1 MSEFDEKAD
10 EKVVSYEKADEEVVS
25 TKSLID
31 NFFKFKNAEQEL
43 KNDTDIKIFNLTKY
57 LINKLTN
64 KEIEFALNIIE
75 QIKTLN
81 LKKQKGQNGGANEII
96 TFQEKEGKVIVKS
109 IKRNN
114 CLYYIF
120 NILLLLITYGIISTL
135 FQNTFI
141 LNIDLINKQFDS
153 IQTETKEQVME
164 ITKMN
169 EYIQQFSR
177 LNEDDNLHIDEFSR
191 LSNNDNLPIIQT
203 IEEVKPF
210 IIQENYEIYDNYDT
224 NMFSLLSKLYQ
235 QVKSYTNFNIDDHF
249 PDIGLLIKSYEISKK
264 ELASLTSMNSGFINN
279 MMKIVTNVDKTQQKI
294 MLLQQMVNLFP
305 TLLASYSL
313 KITRVTSGGYN
324 IYSLLSG
331 LVYRL
336 GIMFAI
342 YRFNMNHGD
351 KIIKLLTDNTTNLT
365 ISDYNLKLEKEEKES
380 FVKIF
385 QIIEKQLGKSNI
397 LKDEKDY
404 IKNEILQDYR
414 SLMHIRDLEKH
425 IIQLIDNL
433 VGNLDSNE
441 EINSITSNDVLRITN
456 GHANGGKPRSK
467 TRRKIRRNKKAKT
480 KKRKVNKKT
489 KKRKTNKKT
498 KVNRKKSK
506 RKTNKRRTKK

>member
-1 MSEFDEKAD
+1 MSAFTESKKE
-10 EKVVSYEKADEEVVS
+10 EKVEVVVS
-25 TKSLID
+25 TNTLID
-31 NFFKFKNAEQEL
+31 NFLKFKNAEQEL
-43 KNDTDIKIFNLTKY
+43 KNKTDIETFDLTKN
-57 LINKLTN
+57 LINNLSDN
-64 KEIEFALNIIE
+64 EIRFALNIIE
-75 QIKTLN
+75 EIKALN
-81 LKKQKGQNGGANEII
+81 LTKTPQNGGANEII
-96 TFQEKEGKVIVKS
+96 TFEEKDGKVIVKS

-114 CLYYIF
+114 FLYYIL
-120 NILLLLITYGIISTL
+120 NIFLILITYTIISTL
-135 FQNTFI
+135 FQNSFKM
-141 LNIDLINKQFDS
+141 NIDLINKQFDS
-153 IQTETKEQVME
+153 IQTETKEPVME
-164 ITKMN
+164 LIKMN
-169 EYIQQFSR
+169 EYIEQFSR
-177 LNEDDNLHIDEFSR
+177 LNENANLHIDEFSR

-210 IIQENYEIYDNYDT
+210 IIQEDYEIYDNNDT

-249 PDIGLLIKSYEISKK
+249 PDIGLLIKSSEISKK

-313 KITRVTSGGYN
+313 KITRVTSGGSN

-342 YRFNMNHGD
+342 YRFNMNHGN
-351 KIIKLLTDNTTNLT
+351 KIIKLLTDNTNNLT

-404 IKNEILQDYR
+404 IKNEILQDYS
-414 SLMHIRDLEKH
+414 SLMNKSKLEEHIKK
-425 IIQLIDNL
+425 LIDNL

-441 EINSITSNDVLRITN
+441 ETN
-456 GHANGGKPRSK
+456 LHNPNNVQLIKNGGKPRRQ

-480 KKRKVNKKT
+480 KKRKANKKT
-489 KKRKTNKKT
+489 KKRKVNKKT

-506 RKTNKRRTKK
+506 KRRTKK